1 MSETPPI
8 AVLTDA
14 EKARAKCLLAED
26 SAQLVQLEIIVA
38 RTDLSTPASVSSS
51 RRTTYKLT
59 RRWAS
64 IPDGDRPLLEAYLD
78 SLNGS
83 YIENP
88 MCDRE
93 VRLGKW
99 LVNKITS
106 SRYAELQ
113 GEYNQGVFQTLVLVP
128 ADDGGID
135 DDWPQCEHVDFF
147 QHADVQQHFF
157 SATLPSLGH
166 ELHREQG
173 VIYDLQASL
182 DTDTGLW
189 NYEVKRKSAFT
200 DIKYSWWDFDRY
212 TLTKTTVILN
222 SLLPFS
228 DGGIVHSTSTPPL
241 VINHPNDTTSNVLPP
256 ATLPIASIVLR
267 VNNWYGTSTPPPA
280 ITGYLRHFSYT
291 LNDMGLFDIKI
302 VERWAINYMHKNEIE
317 HPHYHDITISFKN
330 WPEDPIPLIPGF
342 FSGDYLFIGQGSLS
356 LNEFGLFDGSVSLE
370 KAVLDQTYTHWLN
383 VSGTN
388 SATVTHGYN
397 CVSLPNKPPA
407 TYGEAPKHEY
417 SLSFQP
423 NKFGLYD
430 YDLAD
435 KVEYNPY
442 DGTSN
447 PVAHGYGGK
456 RWGSAIPI
464 SDKLAMRPL
473 HVAQIYCCAS
483 LAQAASYVAPHS
495 GSASITQAGDWWI
508 ATIWSDQSE
517 GTIPL

>member
-8 AVLTDA
+8 AVLTNA

-26 SAQLVQLEIIVA
+26 RAQLVQLEIIVA
-38 RTDLSTPASVSSS
+38 RTDASNPTSSKS

-99 LVNKITS
+99 LANKITS

-128 ADDGGID
+128 ADDGGIG

-147 QHADVQQHFF
+147 QHTDVQQHFF

-166 ELHREQG
+166 ELRRQQG

-189 NYEVKRKSAFT
+189 NYEVKRKTAFR

-222 SLLPFS
+222 SFLSFGSNGSATTTPLSINLPRN
-228 DGGIVHSTSTPPL
+228 TSA
-241 VINHPNDTTSNVLPP
+241 SSLPA
-256 ATLPIASIVLR
+256 ATLPSSSIVLTIP
-267 VNNWYGTSTPPPA
+267 NWYGHSSPAPA
-280 ITGYLRHFSYT
+280 ITGYLKHFSYT
-291 LNDMGLFDIKI
+291 LNDMGLFDVKI
-302 VERWAINYMHKNEIE
+302 IERWAINYMHKNQIE
-317 HPHYHDITISFKN
+317 HPHYYDITLSFKN
-330 WPEDPIPLIPGF
+330 WPQDPIPLIPSLF
-342 FSGDYLFIGQGSLS
+342 PNSYLYIGQGSLS

-370 KAVLDQTYTHWLN
+370 KAILDQTYTHWLN

-388 SATVTHGYN
+388 QATVTHGYN
-397 CVSLPNKPPA
+397 CVNLPEKPSVI
-407 TYGEAPKHEY
+407 YGDSPKHEY

-430 YDLAD
+430 YDLVD
-435 KVEYNPY
+435 KIEFNPY
-442 DGTSN
+442 DGSSN
-447 PVAHGYGGK
+447 PIAHGTGGK

-464 SDKLAMRPL
+464 SDKLAERPL
-473 HVAQIYCCAS
+473 HVSEIYCCAS
-483 LAQAASYVAPHS
+483 LAQAASYVAPHA

-508 ATIWSDQSE
+508 ATLWSDQSE